1 VRSSEIGWERIK
13 VMKFP
18 EREGEIFLGAIMNS
32 SEREGE
38 IMSFNLHT

>member
-13 VMKFP
+13 VMKFS
-18 EREGEIFLGAIMNS
+18 EREGEILGAIMNS